1 MKRILTAVCAF
12 AMMMTA
18 RTIPAQAAETPNVP
32 AETNETHY
40 YPIKVDE
47 YTYGPLDELRIDK
60 VYQLSLSDD
69 LKGIPTEDFVRG
81 GRVYYLLDM
90 VRSDEIGVDTQ
101 AHTETV
107 TLSSDTNQTDV
118 ILQRLDA
125 EMEYTSED
133 GYTGILRLDHTS
145 VQVSTNGYAS
155 VTTPLAAT
163 RIYPNLSEVKLS

>member
-18 RTIPAQAAETPNVP
+18 GTFSAQAAEAPSVQ
-32 AETNETHY
+32 AETNQNHY

-47 YTYGPLDELRIDK
+47 YTYSPLDELRIDK
-60 VYQLSLSDD
+60 VYQLSLNDD
-69 LKGIPTEDFVRG
+69 PNGIPTEDFVRG

-90 VRSDEIGVDTQ
+90 VRSDEVGVDTQ
-101 AHTETV
+101 THTETV
-107 TLSSDTNQTDV
+107 TLSSDTNKTDA

-125 EMEYTSED
+125 EMEYASED

-145 VQVSTNGYAS
+145 VQVSTDGYAS